1 MARKKKRNANGQRD
15 HNSIANSLLTYTR
28 NYVLSHEDRRLFHPL
43 DDVRPAKGLSKFASQ
58 ITVTPY
64 KRNRV
69 RPKAAPTPD
78 VFRFNAPVKV
88 AVCVRRKT
96 RREVLFALKRTGKG
110 SRRRRRRRNYYSEV
124 SCAR

>member
-1 MARKKKRNANGQRD
+1 MARKRGNSRQRD
-15 HNSIANSLLTYTR
+15 NNSIANTLLTSPTR
-28 NYVLSHEDRRLFHPL
+28 HYILSHEDRRLYHPL
-43 DDVRPAKGLSKFASQ
+43 DDVRPAKGLSKYASQ

-64 KRNRV
+64 KRNKA

-78 VFRFNAPVKV
+78 VFRFNAPQKV

-124 SCAR
+124 SCR